1 MITHYHDSTDV
12 DNDLFQQIKIKENQL
27 KIAQQFNMVYVVE
40 VLQSQLSKLQHQLSE
55 LQDPEFEALMSLL
68 DS

>member
-27 KIAQQFNMVYVVE
+27 KIAQEFNMVYVVKA
-40 VLQSQLSKLQHQLSE
+40 LQSQLSKLQYQLSE

-68 DS
+68 DN